1 MCVIDHKNLS
11 RENHGL
17 RQRASRYLATLSPQ
31 PIVQLPRTYFSQSK
45 LHVTTLTFKNTCRVF
60 FFRQTGGWIRWRAWR
75 WTGWWWAC
83 KECRNIHI
91 TVVCNKNV
99 ADILVSKKRCT
110 DCDQPKLNGVAT
122 TNLIPTTLPNLSIP
136 DAHIPV
142 VLSNL
147 IKSWFQVKPAT
158 FLVPIGL
165 LLFCV
170 VLEFYGA

>member
-11 RENHGL
+11 RENYGL

-83 KECRNIHI
+83 KEFRKTHI
-91 TVVCNKNV
+91 TVVCSKNV
-99 ADILVSKKRCT
+99 ADTLVSKKRRVISISLPQC
-110 DCDQPKLNGVAT
+110 
-122 TNLIPTTLPNLSIP
+122 IPHFIST
-136 DAHIPV
+136 
-142 VLSNL
+142 SNL
-147 IKSWFQVKPAT
+147 KYIKRK
-158 FLVPIGL
+158 
-165 LLFCV
+165 V
-170 VLEFYGA
+170 V